1 MYRALSIADNLQMAS
16 IIDAKFTEA
25 GWMNEVVSFNT
36 IILGNSNAGNGY
48 HCIVLVVDN
57 KFVSRFGSA
66 IKEMTSIV
74 KKLSKCAPLYLVF
87 EGEYDQCYESW
98 LTCAKKIYKSDL
110 YENQLQIT
118 IDEIVSA
125 ESRAVSRESFISP
138 MG

>member
-1 MYRALSIADNLQMAS
+1 MYKALSIADNLQMAS
-16 IIDAKFTEA
+16 IIDVKFTEA
-25 GWMNEVVSFNT
+25 GWMNKGVSFNA
-36 IILGNSNAGNGY
+36 IILGKSNIGNGY
-48 HCIVLVVDN
+48 HCIVIVVDN
-57 KFVSRFGSA
+57 KFIRRFGSV
-66 IKEMTSIV
+66 ITEMTSMV

-118 IDEIVSA
+118 IEEIVSA